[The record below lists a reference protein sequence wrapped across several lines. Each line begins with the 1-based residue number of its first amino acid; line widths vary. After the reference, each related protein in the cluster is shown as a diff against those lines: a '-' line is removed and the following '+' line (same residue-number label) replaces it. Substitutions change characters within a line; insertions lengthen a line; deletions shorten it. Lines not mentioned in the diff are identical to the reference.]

1 MLYENWQVHVPLIYI
16 RNRGSKD
23 KWSLVG
29 ADVHDRLEVRNDGRE
44 LVYVNMQSCDSTE
57 YGYEFH
63 GEPIEVDEYGGY
75 EYYIKMVPWTEA
87 IKIYKKHDKSYR
99 RFFRLMKNA
108 AKKVIKR
115 SKKAVKKDPPRIRE
129 LLEEARD
136 IITKED

>member
-29 ADVHDRLEVRNDGRE
+29 ADVHDCLEVRNDGRE
-44 LVYVNMQSCDSTE
+44 LVYVNMQCCDSTE

-63 GEPIEVDEYGGY
+63 GEPIEVEYGAY

-99 RFFRLMKNA
+99 RFFRLMRNA

-115 SKKAVKKDPPRIRE
+115 SKKAVKKDPPRTRE

-136 IITKED
+136 MITEDI